1 MWLWLFFIYIYKE
14 NLTKFTIEN
23 MFTFQNSYFCWK
35 KNLIKT
41 HFFNKLVC
49 LQLLAKYLCNLSSFD
64 KVGLHHNKNNLVIHN
79 FLHFFFFFFF
89 LYFLELHV
97 LSIALESLIFDHMLW
112 SNCIHNL
119 QALKF
124 FNIGL
129 CSQFI
134 TKI

>member
-1 MWLWLFFIYIYKE
+1 MEKGLRYLSHMFLTMDPHLEYKNVIVVIFHIYIYKE

-97 LSIALESLIFDHMLW
+97 LSIALESLIFDHML
-112 SNCIHNL
+112 
-119 QALKF
+119 
-124 FNIGL
+124 
-129 CSQFI
+129 
-134 TKI
+134 